1 MLHLN
6 ERMDLITEYMTS
18 YEEIKWQIKTAYL
31 MLLKCL
37 SYLLLKYVM
46 FGLDR
51 SLAI

>member
-1 MLHLN
+1 MLHSN

-18 YEEIKWQIKTAYL
+18 YEEKIKMAYL

-37 SYLLLKYVM
+37 SYLQLKYVM